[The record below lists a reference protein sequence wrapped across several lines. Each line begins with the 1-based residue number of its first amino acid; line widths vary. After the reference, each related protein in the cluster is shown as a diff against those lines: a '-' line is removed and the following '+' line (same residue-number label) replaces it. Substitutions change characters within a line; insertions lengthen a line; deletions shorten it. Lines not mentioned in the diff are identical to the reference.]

1 MNITINE
8 KTVKIFT
15 GAKAV
20 DAIRKY
26 LVEMQKSP
34 ADLKSLT
41 IYDKYGHEIDGEAP
55 LKKAVMSI
63 TTDSQ
68 DINAPKNPEEIL
80 LFQIVRGFAKPEVV
94 AEVEEGLK
102 KGGMGYGTI
111 KKMLLA
117 EILAEITPLKE
128 KYDDYQAHLDDV
140 EDMLQMGAKRARA
153 MAKPVLEKVRK
164 TVLGK

>member
-1 MNITINE
+1 MHEVIITIAMNITINE

-55 LKKAVMSI
+55 LKDGDVIEVKAIKEEDTQCEANNPSVSLSI
-63 TTDSQ
+63 DSIKTPKLES
-68 DINAPKNPEEIL
+68 DIVSTP
-80 LFQIVRGFAKPEVV
+80 AKIPF
-94 AEVEEGLK
+94 
-102 KGGMGYGTI
+102 
-111 KKMLLA
+111 
-117 EILAEITPLKE
+117 PNS
-128 KYDDYQAHLDDV
+128 
-140 EDMLQMGAKRARA
+140 
-153 MAKPVLEKVRK
+153 KV
-164 TVLGK
+164 

>member
-55 LKKAVMSI
+55 LKDGDVIEVKAIKEEDTQCEANNSSVSLSI
-63 TTDSQ
+63 DSIKTPKLES
-68 DINAPKNPEEIL
+68 DIVSTP
-80 LFQIVRGFAKPEVV
+80 AKIPF
-94 AEVEEGLK
+94 
-102 KGGMGYGTI
+102 
-111 KKMLLA
+111 
-117 EILAEITPLKE
+117 PNS
-128 KYDDYQAHLDDV
+128 
-140 EDMLQMGAKRARA
+140 
-153 MAKPVLEKVRK
+153 KV
-164 TVLGK
+164 